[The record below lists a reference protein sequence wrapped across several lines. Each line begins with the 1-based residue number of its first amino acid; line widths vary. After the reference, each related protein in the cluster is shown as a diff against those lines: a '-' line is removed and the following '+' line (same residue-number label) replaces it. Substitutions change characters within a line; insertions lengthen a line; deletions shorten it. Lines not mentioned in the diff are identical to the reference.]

1 MDFSHIHDTISV
13 YSCILTSYV
22 SNVDEVCAVN
32 TPGHVVFVSNKEYSV
47 SLKVCISPFD

>member
-22 SNVDEVCAVN
+22 SNVDKVCAVN
-32 TPGHVVFVSNKEYSV
+32 TSGPVVFVSNKEYSI
-47 SLKVCISPFD
+47 SLKVCTFPVD